1 MGKVT
6 KRTVDALQPT
16 PGRDVLLWDDEL
28 PGFGVRC
35 RPSGT
40 KVYFLK
46 YRVQGSR
53 QRWLTLGPHGILTP
67 IAARAKA
74 LHEKAAVAGG
84 ADPSAERQKK
94 RREDTVAA
102 VADRYV
108 VEHVMTHNKSTTQAE
123 VRRIVETRIKPGLG
137 VIKISLLT
145 RADVKAWHT
154 SMSATPYEANR
165 ALAYMSKMLSLAAT
179 DWELRESN
187 PCIGIKRFPE
197 RARERFFTDDE
208 LSRIGS
214 ALASA
219 ERHGTELPGFIL
231 LVRLLA
237 VTGMRLGEVLKLSW
251 ADIDREERAIR
262 LRDAK
267 SGARTVRLGA
277 AAVAILDAVG
287 EQDGYVV
294 HDLDPLQPLS
304 VGSAHRA
311 WSRLCKKA
319 EIFDGRMH
327 DLRHTAGTFAA
338 LAGANAFAVRDLLGH
353 RTLAMTSRYVGRAA
367 EMARGA
373 ADAMSDRVATAL
385 GASTNNHQVPEPS
398 APAVAYEPA
407 DDQTKTAPASAVAI
421 DIRRTQSAQKAEA
434 DARANRLFNE
444 AAIDRII
451 NAVGIRHCP
460 QTLQREAM
468 AADLER
474 IARHYSFRDEANDR
488 PPEGEACEWFDGL
501 ASDLARVRLR
511 LASPPRNDP
520 DLLHRSMILA
530 DVDPDDVGK
539 IRNTFDGISFAKTI
553 LDKILQA
560 ESYGL
565 GRIGSRL
572 GSPENSWLIGE
583 ALPKVFEQHFGQPC
597 GMARDKSTKKPS
609 SPGIR
614 FIVEVLSIIG
624 VVTRDCVSFTPGA
637 VEYYIRR
644 ARR

>member
-67 IAARAKA
+67 TAARAKA

-84 ADPSAERQKK
+84 ADPSGERQKK
-94 RREDTVAA
+94 RREDTLAA
-102 VADRYV
+102 VAERYV
-108 VEHVMTHNKSTTQAE
+108 VEHVITHNKPTTQAE

-137 VIKISLLT
+137 TIKISLLT

-165 ALAYMSKMLSLAAT
+165 ALAYLSKMLSLAAT

-251 ADIDREERAIR
+251 ADIHREGRAIR

-267 SGARTVRLGA
+267 AGARTVRLGA
-277 AAVAILDAVG
+277 AAVAILNAVA

-311 WSRLCKKA
+311 WTRLCKRA
-319 EIFDGRMH
+319 EISDGRMH

-353 RTLAMTSRYVGRAA
+353 RTLAMTSRYVERAA
-367 EMARGA
+367 EMAQGA

-385 GASTNNHQVPEPS
+385 GAGTTDYQIAQQS
-398 APAVAYEPA
+398 
-407 DDQTKTAPASAVAI
+407 ASAVANEQRTAPMKSALPSAAAF
-421 DIRRTQSAQKAEA
+421 DIWLFEAAEKARLEA
-434 DARANRLFNE
+434 LANRLFND

-451 NAVGIRHCP
+451 DAVGLRHYP
-460 QTLQREAM
+460 QTLQREAL
-468 AADLER
+468 AAELER
-474 IARHYSFRDEANDR
+474 VARNYSFRHEANDR
-488 PPEGEACEWFDGL
+488 PPDGEAREWFDGL
-501 ASDLARVRLR
+501 ASDLAKVRHR
-511 LASPPRNDP
+511 LPNPPRNDP
-520 DLLHRSMILA
+520 DLLRRSMILA
-530 DVDPDDVGK
+530 DVDPDDIGK
-539 IRNTFDGISFAKTI
+539 IENAFDGIRVAERV
-553 LDKILQA
+553 LGKILRKEA
-560 ESYGL
+560 YGL
-565 GRIGSRL
+565 GRIGSQS

-583 ALPKVFEQHFGQPC
+583 ALPKVFEAHFGQKF
-597 GMARDKSTKKPS
+597 GMSRNKKTKKPDG
-609 SPGIR
+609 PGIR
-614 FIVEVLSIIG
+614 YIVEVLSIMG
-624 VVTRDCVSFTPGA
+624 VVTRDGVPFTPAA
-637 VEYYIRR
+637 VEDYVRPDRR
-644 ARR
+644 